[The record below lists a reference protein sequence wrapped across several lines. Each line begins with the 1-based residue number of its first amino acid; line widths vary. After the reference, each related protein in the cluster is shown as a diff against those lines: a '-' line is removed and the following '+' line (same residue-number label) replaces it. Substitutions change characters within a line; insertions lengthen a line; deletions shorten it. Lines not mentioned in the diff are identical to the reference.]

1 MTGTLTAPLWFAL
14 IFLVPTLFL
23 FQGKWSFIIPGYNMM
38 PPSEKRKFKEEKLCR
53 AMAWMMLT
61 MTLGFT
67 ATGVSGYLVET
78 GRAELELVDTV
89 KYVFLL
95 AVVLHG
101 SFTWWFC
108 KNKCRK

>member
-38 PPSEKRKFKEEKLCR
+38 PPSEKRKFKVEKLCR

-67 ATGVSGYLVET
+67 ATGVAGYLAET
-78 GRAELELVDTV
+78 GRAELEAGGYGQVRVPAGGGAPRQLH
-89 KYVFLL
+89 L
-95 AVVLHG
+95 VVL
-101 SFTWWFC
+101 
-108 KNKCRK
+108 